1 VFVFN
6 LSHVNR
12 LGDEKLEKSELK
24 MLRRTDS
31 IYPYQRVNGVTDGW
45 GSAVPFT
52 QGNGSYNSD
61 DQVRLTEFNAHWYS
75 YNHKYYQDWEL
86 TFRSI
91 MDFRG
96 DNAHANYSMLGS
108 YEDMSRFFWTGMMKD
123 EKDEFLKK
131 VYFGEYYKD
140 LEAFED
146 EWDLS
151 NSYKERSPSEE

>member
-1 VFVFN
+1 M
-6 LSHVNR
+6 
-12 LGDEKLEKSELK
+12 LEDTLNGWSELK
-24 MLRRTDS
+24 MLQRTDS
-31 IYPYQRVNGVTDGW
+31 IYPYQSEQGGW

-61 DQVRLTEFNAHWYS
+61 DQARLTEFNAHWYS
-75 YNHKYYQDWEL
+75 YSHKYYQDWEL

-91 MDFRG
+91 MDFRA
-96 DNAHANYSMLGS
+96 DNAYANYSMLGS

-123 EKDEFLKK
+123 EKDEFLNK